1 MKKLTAE
8 EEKEIEKLEKEW
20 DEANEKIRIIKNKI
34 REIDY
39 NRIL

>member
-1 MKKLTAE
+1 MKKLTKE

-20 DEANEKIRIIKNKI
+20 DEASEKIRIIKNKI

-39 NRIL
+39 NRIW